1 MGFVLTGMGSALIGV
16 VSARATR
23 VRGVRAAVASSANV
37 KTLRVSTATVL
48 LLAALAGCSAPPSP
62 VDDARRPGPLTSFA
76 PADRPAMP
84 ELSGKRVDG
93 DGQVSLKAL
102 RGKVVVVNAW
112 ASWCAPCRVEAPGLS
127 RVHEELQAKGLR
139 VVGVNVN
146 VSVDAARSFE
156 EDAALAYPS
165 LHDPQGRQLLRLPK
179 GVGSTVGYPFTLIVD
194 PQGRVAAARSGA
206 IGEAELKKL
215 VTPLLPA

>member
-1 MGFVLTGMGSALIGV
+1 M
-16 VSARATR
+16 
-23 VRGVRAAVASSANV
+23 
-37 KTLRVSTATVL
+37 
-48 LLAALAGCSAPPSP
+48 
-62 VDDARRPGPLTSFA
+62 DDARRPGPLKSFA

-84 ELSGKRVDG
+84 ELSGERVDG

-112 ASWCAPCRVEAPGLS
+112 ASWCAPCRAEAPGLS

-139 VVGVNVN
+139 VVGVNAN
-146 VSVDAARSFE
+146 VSVEAARSFE
-156 EDAALAYPS
+156 KDAALVYPS

-179 GVGSTVGYPFTLIVD
+179 GLVSTVGYPFTIIVD
-194 PQGRVAAARSGA
+194 PEGRIAAARIGA

-215 VTPLLPA
+215 VTPLLPT